1 MYLQMENFFICAFLY
16 FYKCDVISM
25 FNNLGVKTKTERGKR
40 DFSRECKAFD
50 IVNALE
56 RQLKS
61 KKVIYY

>member
-1 MYLQMENFFICAFLY
+1 
-16 FYKCDVISM
+16 M

-40 DFSRECKAFD
+40 VFPESDKAFD

-61 KKVIYY
+61 KKVNILLNSKVEK